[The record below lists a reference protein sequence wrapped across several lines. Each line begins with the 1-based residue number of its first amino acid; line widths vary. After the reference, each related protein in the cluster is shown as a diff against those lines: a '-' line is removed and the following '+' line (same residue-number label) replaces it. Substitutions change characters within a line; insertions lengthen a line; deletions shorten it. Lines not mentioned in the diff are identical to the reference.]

1 MLFPKQLATLISQM
15 RTSVLF
21 SIGMLKST
29 IESPSALHLFS
40 TASSETAMFKKPIVY
55 SEMQRFSLLY

>member
-1 MLFPKQLATLISQM
+1 M
-15 RTSVLF
+15 RASVLF